1 MVLPFAPQESPP
13 RPAPVRRHPTPT
25 NTSRRNLAPLPAL
38 ALLAFLVALLVPGTA
53 GAADGR
59 ASDYVSRINSLRG
72 SVGATSLQ
80 VDGELTAA
88 AQACAQ
94 RMAATNTLSHS
105 PDITSGI
112 TQQWLK
118 VGENVGVGPDNPT
131 IFAAFVASPHH
142 YENLVDPDFNRV
154 GVGVADGGGRQW
166 TCHRFMQIGGAVAP
180 TGGSAPASGSNASS
194 AKHASTGSA
203 PSNGATVPAAGAPS
217 SAAAPA
223 GPPPPQPGPP
233 PPADSA
239 RVAAVL
245 TALRH
250 LAV

>member
-1 MVLPFAPQESPP
+1 MVSPH
-13 RPAPVRRHPTPT
+13 A
-25 NTSRRNLAPLPAL
+25 SRSSRSSRSAFGPSTRSALVSLLAVAAFLTVLLAP
-38 ALLAFLVALLVPGTA
+38 GTS

-59 ASDYVSRINSLRG
+59 AGDYVGRINSLRS
-72 SVGATSLQ
+72 SVGVSSLQ
-80 VDGELTAA
+80 ADGELTAA

-94 RMAATNTLSHS
+94 RMASTNTLSHS

-112 TQQWLK
+112 SQQWLK
-118 VGENVGVGPDNPT
+118 VGENVGVGPDNST

-166 TCHRFMQIGGAVAP
+166 TCHRFMQIGGAPAP
-180 TGGSAPASGSNASS
+180 
-194 AKHASTGSA
+194 
-203 PSNGATVPAAGAPS
+203 
-217 SAAAPA
+217 AAAPA
-223 GPPPPQPGPP
+223 SSGSSSASSKHPATDGSTPSGGPVSPTAPAAAPATPPAPQPGPP

-250 LAV
+250 LAS